1 MTASNKLL
9 IVHLEKRVGG
19 GEELRMEYN
28 LERDGRREREREGI
42 RIKLPCGAPSLE
54 NYNVGVHV

>member
-28 LERDGRREREREGI
+28 LERDGRRERER
-42 RIKLPCGAPSLE
+42 RDQ
-54 NYNVGVHV
+54 N